1 MANVQA
7 ADPPPSSASVLIRPC
22 LEKILQNTTGRK
34 YAKLQDDLESL
45 LERLDILLT
54 GIAPSGPREFARAA
68 PPPLAATDSAAACEA
83 LQSEIKVS
91 VDADSTGRVSVNLIP
106 LDAADN
112 GFSLGR
118 IPEFNRAPAVD
129 SGHMPSSPLH
139 TERHPGALA
148 DGAARGNHHICFVF
162 PPCLQE
168 QEHHTLIFCVYSI

>member
-1 MANVQA
+1 
-7 ADPPPSSASVLIRPC
+7 

-91 VDADSTGRVSVNLIP
+91 VDADST
-106 LDAADN
+106 DA
-112 GFSLGR
+112 
-118 IPEFNRAPAVD
+118 
-129 SGHMPSSPLH
+129 
-139 TERHPGALA
+139 
-148 DGAARGNHHICFVF
+148 
-162 PPCLQE
+162 CL
-168 QEHHTLIFCVYSI
+168 SI